1 MPNPTIIPTIVPT
14 ENYIAALSVEG
25 DDNNKVTTIKPS
37 NYGYKIAHTAKQNRQ
52 SVIITYEKDND
63 DEITLLMSNKRSNN
77 LADNATNQTWPSTN
91 ASFSTTGK
99 TTILVETVP

>member
-37 NYGYKIAHTAKQNRQ
+37 NYGYKIAHTAK
-52 SVIITYEKDND
+52 
-63 DEITLLMSNKRSNN
+63 L
-77 LADNATNQTWPSTN
+77 
-91 ASFSTTGK
+91 
-99 TTILVETVP
+99 